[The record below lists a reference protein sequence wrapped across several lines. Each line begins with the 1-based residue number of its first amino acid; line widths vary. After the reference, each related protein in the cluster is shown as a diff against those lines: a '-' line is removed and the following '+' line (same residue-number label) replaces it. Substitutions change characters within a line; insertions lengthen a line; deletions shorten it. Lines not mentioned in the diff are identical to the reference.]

1 MASREDSEDTEE
13 DFTYDAAVYCEEDD
27 SKKADI
33 LDIRARLEDDRWGL
47 TLCDPYRDGDG
58 TQMGRFEHSAKNSR
72 HAVVFLSP
80 SLLERIEKKQENH
93 SQFRVETFLCSVLD
107 RRDTTLKR
115 RVVPVMFER
124 EGAEKPFILSGYTPL
139 CPREVG
145 FWRTLYRTL
154 SRLPVP
160 DAFTSQVSERV
171 RNVKN
176 LQLEAVLH
184 IAAKL
189 GLPEEVMDDIKVEYG
204 GSQAMLRKVF
214 YCWKA
219 HLGPEATID
228 AVDDVIREATCTPQ
242 QVQQGQPQSLV
253 GFTSAV
259 YSDPT
264 SPVVMQPSSA
274 CPSMQEPQLPSSML
288 APPGDT
294 PDTHTEPPPQGGTES
309 SQGFKDTDIGVVDG
323 PSNTTDGEDLS
334 AGLRTLNLNTQQS
347 CDQDKGEPE
356 KKKTVA
362 GFFRSL
368 SLRAT
373 SSTQE
378 KKKVYEEK
386 TNDGNTKQQ
395 KRPSLGRRLRRS
407 LSGRKRPALELA

>member
-13 DFTYDAAVYCEEDD
+13 DFTYDAAVYYEEDD

-72 HAVVFLSP
+72 HAAVFLSP

-107 RRDTTLKR
+107 RRDATLKR

-124 EGAEKPFILSGYTPL
+124 EGAEKPFILSRDTPL
-139 CPREVG
+139 FPREVG
-145 FWRTLYRTL
+145 FWRKLYRTL

-160 DAFTSQVSERV
+160 EAFTSQVSERV

-189 GLPEEVMDDIKVEYG
+189 GLPEEVVDDIKVEYG
-204 GSQAMLRKVF
+204 GSQAMLREVF
-214 YCWKA
+214 YCWRS

-228 AVDDVIREATCTPQ
+228 AVDDVIREATCMPQ
-242 QVQQGQPQSLV
+242 QVQQGQPQSLGTV
-253 GFTSAV
+253 DLDIFTV
-259 YSDPT
+259 
-264 SPVVMQPSSA
+264 
-274 CPSMQEPQLPSSML
+274 
-288 APPGDT
+288 
-294 PDTHTEPPPQGGTES
+294 
-309 SQGFKDTDIGVVDG
+309 F
-323 PSNTTDGEDLS
+323 
-334 AGLRTLNLNTQQS
+334 
-347 CDQDKGEPE
+347 
-356 KKKTVA
+356 
-362 GFFRSL
+362 
-368 SLRAT
+368 
-373 SSTQE
+373 
-378 KKKVYEEK
+378 
-386 TNDGNTKQQ
+386 
-395 KRPSLGRRLRRS
+395 
-407 LSGRKRPALELA
+407 